1 MMPTS
6 GQEIEKRSDFGPI
19 SVSFSVRGPTPP
31 LNDRSAIEKISR
43 AVHFG
48 LFWSTLVHSGLVGCS
63 QARTSS
69 VRLWKPNS
77 GTHKLYRVNFG
88 SSFPC

>member
-1 MMPTS
+1 MPGARLNAVPLGDKEGQMMPTS

-31 LNDRSAIEKISR
+31 LNDRGAFERISR

-48 LFWSTLVHSGLVGCS
+48 LLWSTLVYFGL
-63 QARTSS
+63 
-69 VRLWKPNS
+69 LWCIP
-77 GTHKLYRVNFG
+77 V
-88 SSFPC
+88 